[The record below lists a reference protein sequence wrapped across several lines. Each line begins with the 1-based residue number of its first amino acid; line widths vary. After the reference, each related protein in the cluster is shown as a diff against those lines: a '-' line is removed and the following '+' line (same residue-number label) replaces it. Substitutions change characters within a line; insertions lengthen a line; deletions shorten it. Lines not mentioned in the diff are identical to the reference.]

1 MSTVLAT
8 NTSSSNPSK
17 TYNIIE
23 GNDGVIY
30 CECPGW
36 KFKRDCKHLREYH
49 HYHSYGPNLA
59 PPVHSTPTPTP
70 EPTDVDFL
78 ERLKGVYNE

>member
-8 NTSSSNPSK
+8 NTSSSNPSR
-17 TYNIIE
+17 TYDIIE
-23 GNDGVIY
+23 GNDGTIY
-30 CECPGW
+30 CTCPGW
-36 KFKRDCKHLREYH
+36 KFNRTCKHLKG
-49 HYHSYGPNLA
+49 YGMRIGNTTILK
-59 PPVHSTPTPTP
+59 PTP